1 MFDDPYFFEMYDGA
15 HSFGDEERILG
26 VGNIDGVLVVT
37 MVFTER
43 TRTRIISSR
52 RATAREEALYYGR
65 KNFDSR

>member
-1 MFDDPYFFEMYDGA
+1 MFDAPYFFEMYDGA
-15 HSFGDEERILG
+15 HSFGVVERILG
-26 VGNIDGVLVVT
+26 MGNIDGVLVVT
-37 MVFTER
+37 TVFTEW